1 MYLLLGTG
9 DKRGRRPGFC
19 SQKSYSKSETNMP
32 TTQDGKCSHSGKRRM
47 LEPNLNIWEWVGGC
61 KDRTEEVTEGEDS

>member
-1 MYLLLGTG
+1 
-9 DKRGRRPGFC
+9 
-19 SQKSYSKSETNMP
+19 MP